1 MGLEIKTEGA
11 VETWSMTKPAVIAD
25 TGLVASQHYLASE
38 AGAQVLRDGGNAID
52 AAVTASF
59 AIGAVEPWMSGL
71 GGGGYMLVY
80 LARERRV
87 WAVDFG
93 MVTARG
99 LDPADYPLI
108 EGRGSDLFNWPAVV
122 DDRNLRGYPSMA
134 VPTHV
139 AGMALALETF
149 GTRTWAEVLA
159 PAIGLARA
167 GMAVDWYA
175 TLKIAAAARDLDRFP
190 ESRRVYLP
198 DGYAPA
204 AEWGGPLP
212 RIYLGRLTETLL
224 QLAQAGSRDFYEGD
238 IACAIIADL
247 SAGGSKLQ
255 VADLADYRARV
266 LPVEPFDYR
275 SAKVF
280 SAPGLT
286 AGPTLRRALSL
297 LGQRLQPD
305 AQPQAHAYIAYAR
318 SLQEAYAERLAILGD
333 SNESAA
339 SPSCTTHISV
349 VDNDGNMV
357 ALTQTLLSVFGA
369 KVMLPQTGILMNNG
383 MMWFDPRPGRPNS
396 IAPGK
401 RPLSNMCPT
410 IVERRDGVRFAMGAS
425 GGRRIMPAVYQLISF
440 LVDYD
445 MSIDAAFCQ
454 PRLDVSGTDTVM
466 LDNRLSAD
474 IQDAIRKSFSAQT
487 VQHGVYPA
495 YFACPNVIGR
505 ETESGRNCGCA
516 FIMSPWA
523 KVASAD

>member
-1 MGLEIKTEGA
+1 MGLEIKTEG
-11 VETWSMTKPAVIAD
+11 VIETWLLTKPVVVAD
-25 TGLVASQHYLASE
+25 NGLVASQHYLASD

-52 AAVTASF
+52 AAITASF
-59 AIGAVEPWMSGL
+59 AIGAVEPWMSGI

-93 MVTARG
+93 MVAARG
-99 LDPADYPLI
+99 LDPADYPLS

-122 DDRNLRGYPSMA
+122 DDRNLRGYPSMT
-134 VPTHV
+134 VPAQV
-139 AGMALALETF
+139 AGMALALDTF

-175 TLKIAAAARDLDRFP
+175 TLKIASAARDLDRFP

-224 QLAQAGSRDFYEGD
+224 QLAQAGPRDFYEGD
-238 IACAIIADL
+238 IACALIADL

-255 VADLADYRARV
+255 AADLADYRARV
-266 LPVEPFDYR
+266 LPVESFDYR
-275 SAKVF
+275 GAKVY

-286 AGPTLRRALSL
+286 AGPTLRRAFSL
-297 LGQRLQPD
+297 LGKRLQPGT
-305 AQPQAHAYIAYAR
+305 QPHAHAYIAYAR
-318 SLQEAYAERLAILGD
+318 SLQDAYAERFATFGD
-333 SNESAA
+333 SDDTT

-349 VDNDGNMV
+349 VDSDGNLV
-357 ALTQTLLSVFGA
+357 ALTQTLLSVFGS
-369 KVMLPQTGILMNNG
+369 KVVLPQTGILMNNG
-383 MMWFDPRPGRPNS
+383 MMWFDPRPGQPNS
-396 IAPGK
+396 IVPGK

-410 IVERRDGVRFAMGAS
+410 IVERGDGFRFAIGAS
-425 GGRRIMPAVYQLISF
+425 GGRRILPAVYQLVSF
-440 LVDYD
+440 LVDYGMD
-445 MSIDAAFCQ
+445 MGAAFNQ
-454 PRLDVSGTDTVM
+454 PRLDASGAEMVT

-474 IQDAIRKSFSAQT
+474 IQDAVRGCFSAQT
-487 VQHGVYPA
+487 VQHSVYPA
-495 YFACPNVIGR
+495 YFACPNAVGR
-505 ETESGRNCGCA
+505 ESESGRTSGCA